1 MITTFRPSGCTN
13 ACRHSHRVSAG
24 FKTALFSTKP
34 YIPYIVREPSMSISA
49 IICDAPIAHKAEGSD
64 PYAWLQERDT
74 EAVLDYLK
82 AENSYQQA
90 QTADQAALRETLFEE
105 IKGRILETDL
115 SLPSP
120 WGPYLYYTRTTAG
133 DEYALHYRCPRPA
146 DDSLTLDE
154 SREQLLLDPNVLAN
168 GGFFSLGAFSI
179 SPDHQRL
186 AYSIDSTGDE
196 IYTLFVKELSDG
208 RVSELEFQDCDGSM
222 TWANDSLT
230 LFFGELDDTH
240 RPHKLYR
247 YRLDGT
253 AAEEVFHEPDGR
265 FFMHCYR
272 ASSEQQLLLS
282 VGSKTTSEV
291 WVLDANQPQQ
301 DFSCIAPRV
310 EDHEYDVDHGALD
323 GQWTWFIRTNRDGI
337 NFALYTAVDTGVA
350 PIEAQWQ
357 ILIPHS
363 DTVMIDGM
371 SLNAGAMTLSLRE
384 GGLPIIEVHPQ
395 DLPSYRV
402 QLPDAAYSLHVQNT
416 LEFASER
423 IRLRYE
429 ALNRPAQIR
438 QLQLSNG
445 EQQVL
450 KQTPVLGPFDAD
462 AYVSQRLWATA
473 PDGTQIPISLVIK
486 REALG
491 KPVPLYLYGYG
502 AYGES
507 LDPWFSH
514 ARLSL
519 LDRGMAFAIAHVR
532 GGGELGEA
540 WYRAGKQEHK
550 QNTFSDFIACAEHLI
565 ANGFTS
571 APQLAISGGSAGG
584 LLIGAVLNQRPELFG
599 AAIAEVPFVDVLNT
613 MLDPDLPLTV
623 TEYDEWGNPQEPDV
637 YERLKAYA
645 PYENVKAQAYP
656 AMLVIAGYND
666 SRVQYWEAA
675 KWVAKL
681 RTAKTDTNPLL
692 LKTELG
698 AGHGGMSGRYQGL
711 RDVALEY
718 AFLFKVLGVA

>member
-1 MITTFRPSGCTN
+1 MSRKAT
-13 ACRHSHRVSAG
+13 VS
-24 FKTALFSTKP
+24 T
-34 YIPYIVREPSMSISA
+34 
-49 IICDAPIAHKAEGSD
+49 APIARTGPGPD
-64 PYAWLQERDT
+64 PYAWLQERDS

-82 AENSYQQA
+82 AENSYQEA
-90 QTADQAALRETLFEE
+90 QLADQAGLRESLFQE

-120 WGPYLYYTRTTAG
+120 WGPFLYYTRTTAG
-133 DEYALHYRCPRPA
+133 DEYARHYRCPRPA
-146 DDSLTLDE
+146 DDSLTVDE
-154 SREQLLLDPNVLAN
+154 SAEELLLDPNVLAN
-168 GGFFSLGAFSI
+168 GGFFSLGTFSI

-186 AYSIDSTGDE
+186 AYSLDTTGE
-196 IYTLFVKELSDG
+196 EVYQLYVKELASG
-208 RVSELEFQDCDGSM
+208 NLIELPFEDCDGSM
-222 TWANDSLT
+222 TWANDSRT

-247 YRLDGT
+247 HRLGEQG
-253 AAEEVFHEPDGR
+253 AEAVLHEPDGR
-265 FFMHCYR
+265 FFLHCYR
-272 ASSEQQLLLS
+272 TSSERQLVVLLN
-282 VGSKTTSEV
+282 SKTTSEA
-291 WVLDANQPQQ
+291 WVLDANTP
-301 DFSCIAPRV
+301 DRAFTCLAPRV
-310 EDHEYDVDHGALD
+310 EGHEYFVDHGQYQD
-323 GQWTWFIRTNRDGI
+323 QWRWFIRSNQDGI
-337 NFALYTAVDTGVA
+337 NFALFQAADDGV
-350 PIEAQWQ
+350 PRREDWQ
-357 ILIPHS
+357 RLIPHN
-363 DTVMIDGM
+363 DQVMLEGLT
-371 SLNAGAMTLSLRE
+371 LNAQALCLSLRE
-384 GGLPIIEVHPQ
+384 GGLPIIEVHPKG
-395 DLPSYRV
+395 LPAYRV
-402 QLPDAAYSLHVQNT
+402 QLPDAAYSLYVQDS
-416 LEFASER
+416 LEFNSDR

-429 ALNRPAQIR
+429 ALNRPAQVR
-438 QLQLSNG
+438 QLNLASG

-473 PDGTQIPISLVIK
+473 PDGTQVPISLVVK
-486 REALG
+486 RELLG
-491 KPVPLYLYGYG
+491 QATPLYLYGYG

-519 LDRGMAFAIAHVR
+519 LERGVAFAIAHVR

-565 ANGFTS
+565 AEGLTTS
-571 APQLAISGGSAGG
+571 RQLVISGGSAGG
-584 LLIGAVLNQRPELFG
+584 LLIGAVLNQRPELFQ

-623 TEYDEWGNPQEPDV
+623 TEYDEWGNPQEPEV
-637 YERLKAYA
+637 YARIKAYA
-645 PYENVKAQAYP
+645 PYENVSAQDYP
-656 AMLVIAGYND
+656 ATLVIAGYND

-675 KWVAKL
+675 KWVARL
-681 RTAKTDTNPLL
+681 RATRTDEHLLL

-718 AFLFKVLGVA
+718 GFVFKVLGIA

>member
-1 MITTFRPSGCTN
+1 MP
-13 ACRHSHRVSAG
+13 VSAHV
-24 FKTALFSTKP
+24 TS
-34 YIPYIVREPSMSISA
+34 
-49 IICDAPIAHKAEGSD
+49 APIARKAEGPD

-74 EAVLDYLK
+74 DAVLDYLK
-82 AENSYQQA
+82 AENSYQEA
-90 QTADQAALRETLFEE
+90 ALADQAALRETLFQE

-133 DEYALHYRCPRPA
+133 DEYARHYRCPRPA
-146 DDSLTLDE
+146 DDSLSVDE
-154 SREQLLLDPNVLAN
+154 SQEQLLLDPNELAK

-186 AYSIDSTGDE
+186 AYSLDTSGE
-196 IYTLFVKELSDG
+196 EVYTLFVKELSNG
-208 RVSELEFQDCDGSM
+208 KVSELAFTDCDGSM

-240 RPHKLYR
+240 RPHKLFR

-265 FFMHCYR
+265 FFLHCYR
-272 ASSEQQLLLS
+272 SSSEKQLLLS
-282 VGSKTTSEV
+282 LGSKTTSEV
-291 WVLDANQPQQ
+291 WVLDAAQPQHA
-301 DFSCIAPRV
+301 FICLAPRV
-310 EDHEYDVDHGALD
+310 EHHEYDVDHGLLD
-323 GQWTWFIRTNRDGI
+323 GQWTWFIRSNRDGI
-337 NFALYTAVDTGVA
+337 NFALYQA
-350 PIEAQWQ
+350 PDLGTVPGQADWQ
-357 ILIPHS
+357 NLIPHS
-363 DTVMIDGM
+363 DSVMLEGL
-371 SLNAGAMTLSLRE
+371 SLNNSAMTLSLRE
-384 GGLPIIEVHPQ
+384 GGLPIIEVHPEG
-395 DLPSYRV
+395 LPAYRV
-402 QLPDAAYSLHVQNT
+402 QLPDAAYSLHVQNS
-416 LEFASER
+416 LEFVSQR

-438 QLQLSNG
+438 QLELAGG
-445 EQQVL
+445 EQKVL
-450 KQTPVLGPFDAD
+450 KETPVLGVFDPD

-473 PDGTQIPISLVIK
+473 ADGTQVPISLVIK

-491 KPVPLYLYGYG
+491 RPAPLYLYGYG

-519 LDRGMAFAIAHVR
+519 LERGVAFAIAHVR

-565 ANGFTS
+565 AQGLTTS
-571 APQLAISGGSAGG
+571 GQLAISGGSAGG
-584 LLIGAVLNQRPELFG
+584 LLIGAVLNQRPELFK

-613 MLDPDLPLTV
+613 MLDPELPLTV
-623 TEYDEWGNPQEPDV
+623 TEYDEWGNPEEPEV
-637 YERLKAYA
+637 YARIKAYA
-645 PYENVKAQAYP
+645 PYENVEAKAYP
-656 AMLVIAGYND
+656 ATLVIAGYND

-675 KWVAKL
+675 KWVARL
-681 RTAKTDTNPLL
+681 RATKTDDNLLL

-718 AFLFKVLGVA
+718 AFVFKILGIA

>member
-1 MITTFRPSGCTN
+1 MPQSANITS
-13 ACRHSHRVSAG
+13 
-24 FKTALFSTKP
+24 
-34 YIPYIVREPSMSISA
+34 
-49 IICDAPIAHKAEGSD
+49 APIAHKADGPD

-74 EAVLDYLK
+74 DAVLDYLK
-82 AENSYQQA
+82 AENSYQEA
-90 QTADQAALRETLFEE
+90 QTADQAGLRETLFEE

-133 DEYALHYRCPRPA
+133 DEYARHYRCPRPA
-146 DDSLTLDE
+146 DDSLQLDE
-154 SREQLLLDPNVLAN
+154 SQEQLLLDPNELAN

-196 IYTLFVKELSDG
+196 IYTLFVKELSNG

-240 RPHKLYR
+240 RPHKLLR

-253 AAEEVFHEPDGR
+253 AAEEVFNEPDGR
-265 FFMHCYR
+265 FFLHCYR
-272 ASSEQQLLLS
+272 SSSEQQLLLS
-282 VGSKTTSEV
+282 LGSKTTSEV
-291 WVLDANQPQQ
+291 WALDASQPQQ
-301 DFSCIAPRV
+301 AFTCLAPRV
-310 EDHEYDVDHGALD
+310 EDHEYDVDHGTLNGEWA
-323 GQWTWFIRTNRDGI
+323 WFIRTNRDGI

-350 PIEAQWQ
+350 PTEADWQ
-357 ILIPHS
+357 NLIPHS
-363 DTVMIDGM
+363 DSTMIEGM
-371 SLNAGAMTLSLRE
+371 SLNVGAMTLSLRV
-384 GGLPIIEVHPQ
+384 GGLPVIEVHPR

-402 QLPDAAYSLHVQNT
+402 QLPDAAYSLHVQNS
-416 LEFASER
+416 LEFVSER

-438 QLQLSNG
+438 QLELDSG
-445 EQQVL
+445 EQKVL
-450 KQTPVLGPFDAD
+450 KETPVLGPFDAD

-473 PDGTQIPISLVIK
+473 PDGTQVPVSLVVK

-491 KPVPLYLYGYG
+491 QPTPLYLYGYG

-519 LDRGMAFAIAHVR
+519 LDRGVAFAIAHVR

-550 QNTFSDFIACAEHLI
+550 HNTFSDFIACAEHLI
-565 ANGFTS
+565 DNGFTTS
-571 APQLAISGGSAGG
+571 AQLVISGGSAGG

-623 TEYDEWGNPQEPDV
+623 TEYDEWGNPQDPQV
-637 YERLKAYA
+637 YARIKAYA
-645 PYENVKAQAYP
+645 PYENVRAQAYP
-656 AMLVIAGYND
+656 ALLVIAGYND

-681 RTAKTDTNPLL
+681 RATKTDTNPLL
-692 LKTELG
+692 LKTELE

-718 AFLFKVLGVA
+718 AFVFKVLGIA

>member
-1 MITTFRPSGCTN
+1 MSLSAHVSN
-13 ACRHSHRVSAG
+13 APVARKDPGV
-24 FKTALFSTKP
+24 
-34 YIPYIVREPSMSISA
+34 
-49 IICDAPIAHKAEGSD
+49 D

-74 EAVLDYLK
+74 DAVLDYLK
-82 AENSYQQA
+82 AENRFQEEQL
-90 QTADQAALRETLFEE
+90 ADQAELRETLFQE

-133 DEYALHYRCPRPA
+133 DEYPRHYRCPRPA
-146 DDSLTLDE
+146 DDSLTVDE
-154 SREQLLLDPNVLAN
+154 HHEQLLLDPNELAG

-186 AYSIDSTGDE
+186 AYSLDTTGDE
-196 IYTLFVKELSDG
+196 IYTLFVKELSNDK
-208 RVSELEFQDCDGSM
+208 VSELSFENCDGSM

-230 LFFGELDDTH
+230 LFFGELDETH
-240 RPHKLYR
+240 RPHKLWR

-265 FFMHCYR
+265 FFLHCYR
-272 ASSEQQLLLS
+272 SSSERQLILS
-282 VGSKTTSEV
+282 LGSKTTSEV
-291 WVLDANQPQQ
+291 WVLDAAQPQQ
-301 DFSCIAPRV
+301 PFTCLAPRV
-310 EDHEYDVDHGALD
+310 EHHEYDVDHGLLD
-323 GQWTWFIRTNRDGI
+323 GQWTWLIRTNRDGI
-337 NFALYTAVDTGVA
+337 NFALYQAPDAGVA
-350 PIEAQWQ
+350 PTEADWQ
-357 ILIPHS
+357 NLIPHS
-363 DTVMIDGM
+363 DTVMIDGL

-395 DLPSYRV
+395 DLPAYRV
-402 QLPDAAYSLHVQNT
+402 QLPDAAYSLHVQNS

-438 QLQLSNG
+438 QLDLASGAQV
-445 EQQVL
+445 VL

-473 PDGTQIPISLVIK
+473 PDGTQVPISLVVK

-491 KPVPLYLYGYG
+491 QPVPLYLYGYG
-502 AYGES
+502 AYGSS

-519 LDRGMAFAIAHVR
+519 LDRGVAFAIAHVR

-550 QNTFSDFIACAEHLI
+550 HNTFSDFIACAEHLI
-565 ANGFTS
+565 SNGFTT
-571 APQLAISGGSAGG
+571 AEQLAISGGSAGG
-584 LLIGAVLNQRPELFG
+584 LLIGAVLNQRPELFKV
-599 AAIAEVPFVDVLNT
+599 AIAEVPFVDVLNT
-613 MLDPDLPLTV
+613 MLDPELPLTV
-623 TEYDEWGNPQEPDV
+623 TEYDEWGNPEEPDV
-637 YERLKAYA
+637 YDRIRAYA
-645 PYENVKAQAYP
+645 PYENVRAQAYP
-656 AMLVIAGYND
+656 ALLVIAGYND

-681 RTAKTDTNPLL
+681 RATKTDDNPLL

-718 AFLFKVLGVA
+718 AFVLKIWGKA

>member
-1 MITTFRPSGCTN
+1 MP
-13 ACRHSHRVSAG
+13 VSAHV
-24 FKTALFSTKP
+24 TS
-34 YIPYIVREPSMSISA
+34 
-49 IICDAPIAHKAEGSD
+49 APIAHKAEGPD

-74 EAVLDYLK
+74 DAVLDYLK
-82 AENSYQQA
+82 AENSYQEA
-90 QTADQAALRETLFEE
+90 ALADQAALRETLFQE

-133 DEYALHYRCPRPA
+133 DEYARHYRCPRPT
-146 DDSLTLDE
+146 DDSLSVDE
-154 SREQLLLDPNVLAN
+154 SQEQLLLDPNELAK

-186 AYSIDSTGDE
+186 AYSLDTSGE
-196 IYTLFVKELSDG
+196 EVYTLFVKELSNG
-208 RVSELEFQDCDGSM
+208 KVSELAFSDCDGSM

-240 RPHKLYR
+240 RPHKLFR
-247 YRLDGT
+247 YRLDDT

-265 FFMHCYR
+265 FFLHCYR
-272 ASSEQQLLLS
+272 SSSEKQLLLS
-282 VGSKTTSEV
+282 LGSKTTSEV
-291 WVLDANQPQQ
+291 WVLDAAQPQHA
-301 DFSCIAPRV
+301 FTCLAPRV
-310 EDHEYDVDHGALD
+310 EHHEYDVDHGLLD
-323 GQWTWFIRTNRDGI
+323 GQWTWFIRSNRDGI
-337 NFALYTAVDTGVA
+337 NFALYQA
-350 PIEAQWQ
+350 PDLGTVPGQADWQ
-357 ILIPHS
+357 NLIPHS
-363 DTVMIDGM
+363 DSVMLEGL
-371 SLNAGAMTLSLRE
+371 SLNDSAMTLSLRE
-384 GGLPIIEVHPQ
+384 GGLPIIEVHPEG
-395 DLPSYRV
+395 LPAYRV
-402 QLPDAAYSLHVQNT
+402 QLPDAAYSLHVQNS
-416 LEFASER
+416 LEFVSQR

-438 QLQLSNG
+438 QLELAGG
-445 EQQVL
+445 EQKVL
-450 KQTPVLGPFDAD
+450 KETPVLGAFDPD

-473 PDGTQIPISLVIK
+473 ADGTQVPISLVIK

-491 KPVPLYLYGYG
+491 RPAPLYLYGYG

-519 LDRGMAFAIAHVR
+519 LERGVAFAIAHVR

-565 ANGFTS
+565 AQGLTTS
-571 APQLAISGGSAGG
+571 EQLAISGGSAGG
-584 LLIGAVLNQRPELFG
+584 LLIGAVLNQRPELFK

-613 MLDPDLPLTV
+613 MLDPELPLTV
-623 TEYDEWGNPQEPDV
+623 TEYDEWGNPEEPEV
-637 YERLKAYA
+637 YARIKAYA
-645 PYENVKAQAYP
+645 PYENVEAKAYP
-656 AMLVIAGYND
+656 ATLVIAGYND

-675 KWVAKL
+675 KWVARL
-681 RTAKTDTNPLL
+681 RATKTDDNLLL

-718 AFLFKVLGVA
+718 AFVFKILGIA

>member
-1 MITTFRPSGCTN
+1 MPQ
-13 ACRHSHRVSAG
+13 SAN
-24 FKTALFSTKP
+24 
-34 YIPYIVREPSMSISA
+34 VIS
-49 IICDAPIAHKAEGSD
+49 APIARKAAGAD

-74 EAVLDYLK
+74 DAVLDYLK
-82 AENSYQQA
+82 AENAYQEA
-90 QTADQAALRETLFEE
+90 QTADQAELRETLFEE

-133 DEYALHYRCPRPA
+133 DEYARHYRCPRPA

-186 AYSIDSTGDE
+186 AYSVDASGDE
-196 IYTLFVKELSDG
+196 IYTLFVKELSNDK
-208 RVSELEFQDCDGSM
+208 VSELEFEDCDGSM

-230 LFFGELDDTH
+230 LFFGALDDTH
-240 RPHKLYR
+240 RPYKLFR

-265 FFMHCYR
+265 FFLHCYR
-272 ASSEQQLLLS
+272 SSSEQQLLLS
-282 VGSKTTSEV
+282 LGSKTTSEV
-291 WVLDANQPQQ
+291 WALDANQPHLP
-301 DFSCIAPRV
+301 FTCLAPRV
-310 EDHEYDVDHGALD
+310 EGHEYDVDHGMLD
-323 GQWTWFIRTNRDGI
+323 GAWTWFIRTNRDGI
-337 NFALYTAVDTGVA
+337 NFALYQAPDTGVA
-350 PIEAQWQ
+350 PSEADWQ
-357 ILIPHS
+357 NLIAHS
-363 DTVMIDGM
+363 DTVMLDGVT
-371 SLNAGAMTLSLRE
+371 LNTEAMTLSLRE
-384 GGLPIIEVHPQ
+384 GGLPIIEVHPHG
-395 DLPSYRV
+395 LTPYRV
-402 QLPDAAYSLHVQNT
+402 QLPDAAYSLYVQNS
-416 LEFASER
+416 LEFESDR

-429 ALNRPAQIR
+429 ALNRPAQVR
-438 QLQLSNG
+438 QLILATG
-445 EQQVL
+445 EQTVL
-450 KQTPVLGPFDAD
+450 KETPVLGPFDAD

-473 PDGTQIPISLVIK
+473 PDGTQVPISLVMK
-486 REALG
+486 REMVG

-502 AYGES
+502 AYGSS

-550 QNTFSDFIACAEHLI
+550 HNTFSDFIACAEFLI
-565 ANGFTS
+565 LNGITT

-584 LLIGAVLNQRPELFG
+584 LLIGAVLNQRPDLFG
-599 AAIAEVPFVDVLNT
+599 VAIAEVPFVDVLNT
-613 MLDPDLPLTV
+613 MLDPELPLTV
-623 TEYDEWGNPQEPDV
+623 TEYDEWGNPEDPDV
-637 YERLKAYA
+637 YERIKAYA
-645 PYENVKAQAYP
+645 PYENVSAQNYP
-656 AMLVIAGYND
+656 ATLVIAGYND

-681 RTAKTDTNPLL
+681 RANKTDDNVLL

-718 AFLFKVLGVA
+718 AFVFKVLGLA

>member
-1 MITTFRPSGCTN
+1 MPLPANDS
-13 ACRHSHRVSAG
+13 S
-24 FKTALFSTKP
+24 
-34 YIPYIVREPSMSISA
+34 
-49 IICDAPIAHKAEGSD
+49 APIAHKANGAD

-74 EAVLDYLK
+74 DAVLDYLK
-82 AENSYQQA
+82 AENSYLDAQLAHQA
-90 QTADQAALRETLFEE
+90 PLRETLFQE

-133 DEYALHYRCPRPA
+133 DEYPRHYRCPRPA
-146 DDSLTLDE
+146 DDSLTVDA
-154 SREQLLLDPNVLAN
+154 SREQLLLDPNALAN

-186 AYSIDSTGDE
+186 AYSLDTTGEE
-196 IYTLFVKELSDG
+196 IYTLFVKELASG
-208 RVSELEFQDCDGSM
+208 KVSELSFDNCDGSM

-240 RPHKLYR
+240 RPHKLFR

-265 FFMHCYR
+265 FFLHCYR
-272 ASSEQQLLLS
+272 SSSERQLLLS
-282 VGSKTTSEV
+282 LGSKTTGET
-291 WVLDANQPQQ
+291 WVLDAAQPQLP
-301 DFSCIAPRV
+301 FTCLAPRV
-310 EDHEYDVDHGALD
+310 EGHEYDVDHGQLD
-323 GQWTWFIRTNRDGI
+323 GQWTWFIRSNREGI
-337 NFALYTAVDTGVA
+337 NFALYQAADQGAIPEESDWQLLVPHNPEVMLDGV
-350 PIEAQWQ
+350 
-357 ILIPHS
+357 
-363 DTVMIDGM
+363 T
-371 SLNAGAMTLSLRE
+371 LNAGAMTLSLRE

-395 DLPSYRV
+395 GLPAYRV
-402 QLPDAAYSLHVQNT
+402 QLPDAAYSLHVQNS
-416 LEFASER
+416 LEFSSER

-429 ALNRPAQIR
+429 ALNRPAQVR
-438 QLQLSNG
+438 QLQLADG
-445 EQQVL
+445 QQQVL
-450 KQTPVLGPFDAD
+450 KQTPVLGPFDPD
-462 AYVSQRLWATA
+462 AYVSQRLWASA
-473 PDGTQIPISLVIK
+473 ADGTQVPISLVVK
-486 REALG
+486 RECLG
-491 KPVPLYLYGYG
+491 QPTPLYLYGYG

-519 LDRGMAFAIAHVR
+519 LDRGVAFAIAHVR

-565 ANGFTS
+565 AQGLTS
-571 APQLAISGGSAGG
+571 AQQLAISGGSAGG
-584 LLIGAVLNQRPELFG
+584 LLIGAVLNQRPELFR

-613 MLDPDLPLTV
+613 MLDPELPLTV
-623 TEYDEWGNPQEPDV
+623 TEYDEWGNPEEPEV
-637 YERLKAYA
+637 YERIKAYA
-645 PYENVKAQAYP
+645 PYENVRAQAYP
-656 AMLVIAGYND
+656 AILVIAGYND

-681 RTAKTDTNPLL
+681 RATKTDDNPLL

-718 AFLFKVLGVA
+718 AFILNILGLG

>member
-1 MITTFRPSGCTN
+1 MPR
-13 ACRHSHRVSAG
+13 SANV
-24 FKTALFSTKP
+24 TS
-34 YIPYIVREPSMSISA
+34 
-49 IICDAPIAHKAEGSD
+49 APIAHKAPGTD

-74 EAVLDYLK
+74 DAVLDYLK
-82 AENSYQQA
+82 AENSYQEA
-90 QTADQAALRETLFEE
+90 QTADQAGLRETLFEE

-133 DEYALHYRCPRPA
+133 DEYARHYRCPRPD
-146 DDSLTLDE
+146 DDSLQLDE
-154 SREQLLLDPNVLAN
+154 SREQLLLDPNELAN

-186 AYSIDSTGDE
+186 AYSVDATGDE
-196 IYTLFVKELSDG
+196 IYTLFIKELSDG
-208 RVSELEFQDCDGSM
+208 RVSELAFENCDGSM

-240 RPHKLYR
+240 RPHKLFR

-272 ASSEQQLLLS
+272 SSSEQQLMLAL
-282 VGSKTTSEV
+282 GSKTTSEI
-291 WVLDANQPQQ
+291 WVLDAFQPQQ
-301 DFSCIAPRV
+301 AFTCIAPRV

-350 PIEAQWQ
+350 PCEADWRN
-357 ILIPHS
+357 LIPHRDS
-363 DTVMIDGM
+363 TMIDGM

-402 QLPDAAYSLHVQNT
+402 QLPDAAYSLHVQNS
-416 LEFASER
+416 LEFVSEQ

-438 QLQLSNG
+438 QLELING
-445 EQQVL
+445 EQKVL

-473 PDGTQIPISLVIK
+473 PDGTQVPISLVVK

-491 KPVPLYLYGYG
+491 QPTPLYLYGYG
-502 AYGES
+502 AYGQS

-519 LDRGMAFAIAHVR
+519 LDRGVAFAIAHVR

-550 QNTFSDFIACAEHLI
+550 HNTFSDFIACAEHLI
-565 ANGFTS
+565 ANGYTTS
-571 APQLAISGGSAGG
+571 PQLAISGGSAGG
-584 LLIGAVLNQRPELFG
+584 LLIGAVLNMRPQLFG

-613 MLDPDLPLTV
+613 MLDPDLPLTI

-637 YERLKAYA
+637 YERIKAYA
-645 PYENVKAQAYP
+645 PYENVTAQAYP
-656 AMLVIAGYND
+656 ATLVIAGYND

-681 RTAKTDTNPLL
+681 RANKTDDNPLL

-718 AFLFKVLGVA
+718 AFVFKVLGIA